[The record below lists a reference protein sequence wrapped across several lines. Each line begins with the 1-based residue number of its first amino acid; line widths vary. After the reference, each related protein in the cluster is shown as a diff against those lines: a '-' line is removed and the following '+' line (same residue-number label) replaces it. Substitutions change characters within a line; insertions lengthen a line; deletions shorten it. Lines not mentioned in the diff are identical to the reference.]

1 MSEKAATQTGFWP
14 RLFRRVSDERPFR
27 RVSNERSARRVSNER
42 GTAEEQRWAPRPHAN
57 SSASA
62 ATAVSGVH
70 QVSEDKP
77 VKASTDTAYTVDIP
91 KQRKLQRRQTV
102 NKRAVEQFPAPLD
115 IMHEESGQHFGAKHA
130 ESTHA
135 RIKPVA
141 GQQSP
146 AGDRGA
152 RVYSARPLGIA
163 VAPDSHE
170 DHEFWHTHDMRI
182 GQGGEQAKPREI
194 LDSMV
199 DDALSSGQMRGWRT
213 EPGEGTFNDVLGI
226 SALHPIILAFLR
238 AYSEQAV
245 VCLGPEHVWLAVLQG
260 LGGVMRGRQGCEQQ
274 KQTGADMEQGALDSP
289 VTGTH
294 PESEDSDAAVD
305 LAALW
310 NVLRESSDVPR
321 SCVSRASGHE
331 VRLFS
336 DNIHGRHTLHSGRGA
351 APLAM
356 AAAAAGQRRNSV
368 DYGHIEIGKRLVS
381 WQPHRRST
389 NPKWMQEMCMR
400 RAGIRNMTLTGT
412 LQAWSGL
419 CVLARQLKETFT
431 GRFGR
436 ETDWWLHRVHLLA
449 CDLADY
455 YAAQEETQGEL
466 PVAWRN
472 WLSLALFDGHSGAPR
487 GTRLDGWLVALFA
500 QNAHGEPVHERHR
513 WWIEWDCVP
522 SGIDLLRAQS
532 PDGSMMNMYSG
543 FVGVQQLRRSTHA
556 RTDQDPSH
564 KVDPSHTVEARTR
577 NPSGTLLGEDLEA
590 AFGLRDGASTLTGSQ
605 EQMVVDA
612 LTGCDFA
619 HTELDS
625 VPSKSKPL
633 PAIPAPVAP
642 KAIAPLIGWAVDG

>member
-245 VCLGPEHVWLAVLQG
+245 VCLGPEH
-260 LGGVMRGRQGCEQQ
+260 
-274 KQTGADMEQGALDSP
+274 
-289 VTGTH
+289 
-294 PESEDSDAAVD
+294 
-305 LAALW
+305 
-310 NVLRESSDVPR
+310 
-321 SCVSRASGHE
+321 
-331 VRLFS
+331 
-336 DNIHGRHTLHSGRGA
+336 
-351 APLAM
+351 
-356 AAAAAGQRRNSV
+356 
-368 DYGHIEIGKRLVS
+368 
-381 WQPHRRST
+381 
-389 NPKWMQEMCMR
+389 
-400 RAGIRNMTLTGT
+400 
-412 LQAWSGL
+412 
-419 CVLARQLKETFT
+419 
-431 GRFGR
+431 
-436 ETDWWLHRVHLLA
+436 
-449 CDLADY
+449 
-455 YAAQEETQGEL
+455 
-466 PVAWRN
+466 
-472 WLSLALFDGHSGAPR
+472 
-487 GTRLDGWLVALFA
+487 
-500 QNAHGEPVHERHR
+500 
-513 WWIEWDCVP
+513 
-522 SGIDLLRAQS
+522 
-532 PDGSMMNMYSG
+532 
-543 FVGVQQLRRSTHA
+543 
-556 RTDQDPSH
+556 
-564 KVDPSHTVEARTR
+564 
-577 NPSGTLLGEDLEA
+577 
-590 AFGLRDGASTLTGSQ
+590 
-605 EQMVVDA
+605 
-612 LTGCDFA
+612 
-619 HTELDS
+619 
-625 VPSKSKPL
+625 
-633 PAIPAPVAP
+633 
-642 KAIAPLIGWAVDG
+642 